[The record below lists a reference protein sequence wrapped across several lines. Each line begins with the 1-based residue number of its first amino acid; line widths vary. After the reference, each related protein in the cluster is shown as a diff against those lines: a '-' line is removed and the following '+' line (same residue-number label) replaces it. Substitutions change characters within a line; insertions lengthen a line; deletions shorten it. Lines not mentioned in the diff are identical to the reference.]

1 MNIVFS
7 NENEI
12 EVAKLSGRIDTTNS
26 DEVQNELLG
35 KISSGALKL
44 AIDFSEVTY
53 ISSAGLRAILASVK
67 EITKKEGKL
76 AIFAMQDNIKD
87 VFDMSGFSAIMNI
100 FPDYD
105 ATIEFMK

>member
-7 NENEI
+7 NEHEI
-12 EVAKLSGRIDTTNS
+12 NIAKLSGRIDTTNS

-35 KISSGALKL
+35 KISSGVTKL
-44 AIDFSEVTY
+44 AIDFSGVTY
-53 ISSAGLRAILASVK
+53 ISSAGLRAILSSVK

-76 AIFAMQDNIKD
+76 AIFAMQDSIKD

-100 FPDYD
+100 LPDYD

>member
-7 NENEI
+7 HENEI

-26 DEVQNELLG
+26 DEVQTELLG
-35 KISSGALKL
+35 KIASGAKKL

-53 ISSAGLRAILASVK
+53 ISSAGLRAILSSVK

-100 FPDYD
+100 LPDYN
-105 ATIEFMK
+105 ATKEFMK